1 MKGLLSFTSPHG
13 KERGFLAL
21 YILHALC
28 REPKSGYDLLKE
40 IEEKTHG
47 AWVPS
52 KGTLYPIITHLEE
65 EGLITVVETGPRSKN
80 IFQTT
85 EQGRG
90 ILRQVREHRHHQRD
104 KFLLLRDLHM
114 EVFGEERTNL
124 GDALWQMRDAIE
136 GIPPEKTEAATRI
149 LNDCTA
155 QLRNLAHH
163 DSDTR

>member
-21 YILHALC
+21 YILHSLG

-40 IEEKTHG
+40 IDEKTNG

-52 KGTLYPIITHLEE
+52 KGTLYPILTHLEE
-65 EGLITVVETGPRSKN
+65 EGLITVVETGPRSKS
-80 IFQTT
+80 IWQTT
-85 EQGRG
+85 EKGRD
-90 ILRQVREHRHHQRD
+90 ILRHIRKHRHQQGE

-114 EVFGEERTNL
+114 EIFGEERTTL
-124 GDALWQMRDAIE
+124 GEALWQMRDAVDR
-136 GIPPEKTEAATRI
+136 IPPGETEAAIRI
-149 LNDCTA
+149 LNDCIS
-155 QLRNLAHH
+155 QLRKLDHD

>member
-40 IEEKTHG
+40 IDEKTSG

-52 KGTLYPIITHLEE
+52 KGTLYPILTHLEE

-85 EQGRG
+85 KKGRV
-90 ILRQVREHRHHQRD
+90 ILRQVREHRHQQRE

-114 EVFGEERTNL
+114 EVFGEERTKL
-124 GDALWQMRDAIE
+124 GETLWHMRDAVDQ
-136 GIPPEKTEAATRI
+136 IPPDKTEAATQI
-149 LNDCTA
+149 INDCIA
-155 QLRNLAHH
+155 HLRKLDHD